1 MTSCLR
7 AGRESPRVGR
17 LPDDPVTLADMAG
30 KSAGELRTQLREFIT
45 PDGLRLVA
53 DTYGEPGSQAVI
65 LMHGGGQTRHSWSG
79 SATALAEAG
88 YFVVNYDARGH
99 GDSEWS
105 AQGAY
110 DYRVRATDLQSIV
123 SQLPQSCALVGASM
137 GGLTALQAIS
147 DGYTPA
153 ALVLVDIVP
162 NPEGRGVERIREFML
177 RHSGGFANVE
187 EAVAAVAAY
196 NPNRTKQPT
205 SEGIMRN
212 LRAGEGGRWYWHWD
226 PRILPGTPG
235 EAATRRRLLFEGMR
249 FNQAIPTLLIR
260 GLRSEVVSDAGVS
273 EFRRLLPALEVADIA
288 RAGHMVAGDD
298 NDVFNEAAVN
308 YLRRVFP
315 ASKTNPSCV

>member
-1 MTSCLR
+1 
-7 AGRESPRVGR
+7 
-17 LPDDPVTLADMAG
+17 MAG
-30 KSAGELRTQLREFIT
+30 KSASELRLQRREYIT

-53 DTYGEPGSQAVI
+53 DTYGEPGSHAVV

-79 SATALAEAG
+79 SAAALADAG

-110 DYRVRATDLQSIV
+110 DYRVRAADLQSIV
-123 SQLPQSCALVGASM
+123 AELPQSCALVGASM

-177 RHSGGFANVE
+177 RHSAGFTNVE
-187 EAVAAVAAY
+187 EAVVAVAAY
-196 NPNRTKQPT
+196 NPNRTKHPT
-205 SEGIMRN
+205 PDGIMRN
-212 LRAGEGGRWYWHWD
+212 LRAGAGGRLYWHWD
-226 PRILPGTPG
+226 PRILPVTAG
-235 EAATRRRLLFEGMR
+235 EAVTRRRVLFERMR
-249 FNQAIPTLLIR
+249 FNPAVPTLLIR

-273 EFRRLLPALEVADIA
+273 EFRRLLPALEVADVP

-315 ASKTNPSCV
+315 TSKTNPSCV